1 MATCDHIRKQA
12 SFKVVYC
19 GATLSGKTTNLIYVH
34 KKLDPYFR
42 GNLVSLS
49 SRSGRTLYFDFL
61 RVNAEETSGYK
72 TRFHLYTVPG
82 EPHQTKARKVVLQ
95 ETDGII
101 FVVDSQ
107 PERMEA
113 NLEALKSTR
122 EALEINGIDPESVP
136 MVFQF
141 NKRDCHGALDPELID
156 EALDI
161 SAPSFLASATTGHQV
176 FATLDGLT
184 QIIINNFH
192 SSTVKGPERIEEEN
206 VASSSKMALSR

>member
-1 MATCDHIRKQA
+1 MATCDHIRKEA

-49 SRSGRTLYFDFL
+49 NRSGRTLYFDYL
-61 RVNAEETSGYK
+61 RVKAEETSGYK

-82 EPHQTKARKVVLQ
+82 EPDQTKTRTMVLQ
-95 ETDGII
+95 GADGII

-113 NLEALKSTR
+113 NLEALESTR
-122 EALEINGIDPESVP
+122 EALESNGIDPDSIP

-141 NKRDCHGALDPELID
+141 NKRDCRGAMDPEWID
-156 EALDI
+156 EALGI
-161 SAPSFLASATTGHQV
+161 SVPSFLASATTGHQV

-192 SSTVKGPERIEEEN
+192 ASAVKGPERIGEEN